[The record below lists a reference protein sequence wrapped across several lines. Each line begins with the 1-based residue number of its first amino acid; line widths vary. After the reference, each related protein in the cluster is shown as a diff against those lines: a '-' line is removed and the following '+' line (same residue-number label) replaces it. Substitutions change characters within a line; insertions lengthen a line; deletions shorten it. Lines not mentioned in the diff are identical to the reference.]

1 MPRPF
6 FPHTL
11 DDVTRAIDGPFGLVV
26 GDMPD
31 GALFVLKRERARIGA
46 PPAEGGPAY
55 ELAHYADAARTRL
68 VSRERIEGRAA
79 AIDAFAARIGLDER
93 IG

>member
-11 DDVTRAIDGPFGLVV
+11 DDITRNVDGGLGLVV

-31 GALFVLKRERARIGA
+31 GSIWVLKRNRKTPGYVLTHWADSTRKERLEARAI
-46 PPAEGGPAY
+46 AERVEAVN
-55 ELAHYADAARTRL
+55 TM
-68 VSRERIEGRAA
+68 AA
-79 AIDAFAARIGLDER
+79 AIGIAER
-93 IG
+93 LPD

>member
-11 DDVTRAIDGPFGLVV
+11 SDVIRNVDGALGLVV

-31 GALFVLKRERARIGA
+31 QSIWLLKRDRRR
-46 PPAEGGPAY
+46 GGY
-55 ELAHYADAARTRL
+55 ILTHYSDMSRKQQLSRTPYDDRVDAINAM
-68 VSRERIEGRAA
+68 AA
-79 AIDAFAARIGLDER
+79 AIGLQER
-93 IG
+93 L

>member
-11 DDVTRAIDGPFGLVV
+11 ADVTRAVDGGLGLVV

-31 GALFVLKRERARIGA
+31 GSIWVLKRERKRPGH
-46 PPAEGGPAY
+46 Y
-55 ELAHYADAARTRL
+55 LLRHYADAQRSRL
-68 VSRERIEGRAA
+68 IEERPIEGRAPAVNAMA
-79 AIDAFAARIGLDER
+79 AAIGLDER
-93 IG
+93 L

>member
-11 DDVTRAIDGPFGLVV
+11 DDVTRAVDGPFGLVV

-31 GALFVLKRERARIGA
+31 GALFVLKRERARGA
-46 PPAEGGPAY
+46 ATPAEPSY
-55 ELAHYADAARTRL
+55 ELTHYADAARTKVL
-68 VSRERIEGRAA
+68 SRERIAGRAA

>member
-11 DDVTRAIDGPFGLVV
+11 SDVTRAVDGGLGLVV

-31 GALFVLKRERARIGA
+31 RSIWVLKRDRK
-46 PPAEGGPAY
+46 GGGY
-55 ELAHYADAARTRL
+55 RLSHYADPTRAVL
-68 VSRERIEGRAA
+68 LQTEEHADRRLAINAMAA
-79 AIDAFAARIGLDER
+79 AIGLVER
-93 IG
+93 L